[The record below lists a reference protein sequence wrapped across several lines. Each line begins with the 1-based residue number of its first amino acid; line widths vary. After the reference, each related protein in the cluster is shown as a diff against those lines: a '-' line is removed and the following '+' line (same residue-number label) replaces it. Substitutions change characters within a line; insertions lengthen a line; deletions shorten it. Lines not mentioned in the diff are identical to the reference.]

1 MKILALDTATETG
14 GVALLEDE
22 LLLGQ
27 CQFRTAKTHTHLLWK
42 AILFLLEQTNS
53 KITDLDL
60 WAVTVGPGSFTGL
73 RIGLA
78 TVKGLA
84 FATGKPVVGL
94 STLEVLA
101 AGLPYSPLMV
111 CPLID
116 ARKKEVFYAFYRLDK
131 EGKRASLGQARN
143 NKPQQVV
150 EAIKEPVILVGNGAL
165 LYRDFFQ
172 QALGE
177 GVFFPEPPFHII
189 SPFILGHLAYQRFKL
204 DGPAPLDDICP
215 FYVRP
220 SDAELKTAS
229 AAIEPPQI
237 TFIS

>member
-22 LLLGQ
+22 LLLAQ
-27 CQFRTAKTHTHLLWK
+27 CQFRTVKTHTHLLWK
-42 AILFLLEQTNS
+42 AILFLLEQTDC
-53 KITDLDL
+53 KITDVDL

-101 AGLPYSPLMV
+101 AGLPCSPLMI

-116 ARKKEVFYAFYRLDK
+116 ARKKEVFYAFYRLDE
-131 EGKRASLGQARN
+131 EGKRVSLGQARN

-150 EAIKEPVILVGNGAL
+150 ESIKEPVILVGNGAL

-172 QALGE
+172 EALGRMA
-177 GVFFPEPPFHII
+177 VFPEVPFHTL
-189 SPFILGHLAYQRFKL
+189 SPFILGTLAYNRFKL
-204 DGPAPLDDICP
+204 QGPVPLADLRPYYI
-215 FYVRP
+215 RP
-220 SDAELKTAS
+220 SDAEMRTLITAS
-229 AAIEPPQI
+229 
-237 TFIS
+237 

>member
-22 LLLGQ
+22 LLLAQ
-27 CQFRTAKTHTHLLWK
+27 CQFRTVKTHTHLLWK
-42 AILFLLEQTNS
+42 AILFLLEQTDC
-53 KITDLDL
+53 KITDVDL

-101 AGLPYSPLMV
+101 AGLPCSPLMI

-116 ARKKEVFYAFYRLDK
+116 ARKKEVFYAFYRLDE
-131 EGKRASLGQARN
+131 EGKRVSLGQASN

-150 EAIKEPVILVGNGAL
+150 ESIKEPVILVGNGAL

-172 QALGE
+172 EALGRMA
-177 GVFFPEPPFHII
+177 VFPEVPFHTL
-189 SPFILGHLAYQRFKL
+189 SPFILGTLAYNRFKL
-204 DGPAPLDDICP
+204 QGPVPLADLRPYYI
-215 FYVRP
+215 RP
-220 SDAELKTAS
+220 SDAEMRTLITAS
-229 AAIEPPQI
+229 
-237 TFIS
+237 

>member
-22 LLLGQ
+22 LLLAQ
-27 CQFRTAKTHTHLLWK
+27 CQFRTVKTHAHLLWK
-42 AILFLLEQTNS
+42 AILFLLEQTDC
-53 KITDLDL
+53 KITDVDL

-78 TVKGLA
+78 TIKGLA

-101 AGLPYSPLMV
+101 AGLPCSPLMI

-116 ARKKEVFYAFYRLDK
+116 ARKKEVFYAFYRLDE
-131 EGKRASLGQARN
+131 EGKRVSLGQAKN

-150 EAIKEPVILVGNGAL
+150 ESIQEPVILVGNGAL

-172 QALGE
+172 QTLGWKAIL
-177 GVFFPEPPFHII
+177 PAIPFHSI
-189 SPFILGHLAYQRFKL
+189 SPFILGTLAYQRLKSE
-204 DGPAPLDDICP
+204 GPLPLDDIRP
-215 FYVRP
+215 HYIRP
-220 SDAELKTAS
+220 SDAELKTS
-229 AAIEPPQI
+229 VISPYLPPI
-237 TFIS
+237 LEN